1 MNSFLLAV
9 GFLTII
15 PVRTPPPRPGD
26 MGRAAMWYP
35 LVGFG
40 LGLLLAMVYR
50 VFGLLLPSLLAAA
63 LTVSLWALLTGGLHL
78 DGLADC
84 CDGLLATA
92 TPERR
97 LEIMRDPRLGS
108 FGVIGLILFL
118 MLKVVTVSTLPP
130 SSFFFLPF
138 TSSLSRWLIVP
149 VALRPSARLS
159 GMGVDFK
166 SGLTPPVI
174 VMAALVPAAW
184 TMLGLIFQTWSLL
197 IAVALAHLVTFG
209 IIVLTRVRLGGVT
222 GDVFGLTVELG
233 ELAVL
238 LTFAARLP

>member
-1 MNSFLLAV
+1 MNHFLLAV
-9 GFLTII
+9 GFLTVI
-15 PVRTPPPRPGD
+15 PVRTNTPRPGD
-26 MGRAAMWYP
+26 LGHSAMWYP
-35 LVGFG
+35 WVGFG
-40 LGLLLAMVYR
+40 LGLLLAVAHWA
-50 VFGLLLPSLLAAA
+50 FGLLFPSLLAAA

-108 FGVIGLILFL
+108 FGVIGLVLFL
-118 MLKVVTVSTLPP
+118 TLKVLTVSTLPP
-130 SSFFFLPF
+130 ATFFLLLF
-138 TSSLSRWLIVP
+138 TTSLSRWLIVP
-149 VALRPSARLS
+149 VALQPSARLS

-174 VMAALVPAAW
+174 VMAALAPAAW
-184 TMLGLIFQTWSLL
+184 TMLGLIFQAWSML
-197 IAVALAHLVTFG
+197 IAAALAHLVTFG
-209 IIVLTRVRLGGVT
+209 IIALARVRLGGVT

-233 ELAVL
+233 ELVVL
-238 LTFAARLP
+238 LTIAARLP

>member
-1 MNSFLLAV
+1 MNRFLLAV

-15 PVRTPPPRPGD
+15 PVRTTPPRPGD

-40 LGLLLAMVYR
+40 LGLLLAMVYWA
-50 VFGLLLPSLLAAA
+50 FGLLLPSLLAAA
-63 LTVSLWALLTGGLHL
+63 LIVSVWALLTGGLHL

-130 SSFFFLPF
+130 ASFFLLPF

-209 IIVLTRVRLGGVT
+209 IIALARVRLGGVT